1 MRPKS
6 FEGKQ
11 ELETDSFS
19 DRDYNLWILLN
30 HTRHA
35 IYRARE
41 LELSQYGLTAEQ
53 GRLLYV
59 VQVLGDAATPTEIAK
74 HVFRV
79 SHTISSLVDR
89 MEKKGLVRRERDSH
103 NKKIVRIALTAMG
116 QDLLSQVTKR
126 ESLHK
131 IMEGLSETK
140 RKQMQS
146 ALEILLRR
154 AISSLEDSQRA
165 YRGKLG

>member
-1 MRPKS
+1 
-6 FEGKQ
+6 
-11 ELETDSFS
+11 LETNSFS

-41 LELSQYGLTAEQ
+41 LELNQYGLTAEQ

-59 VQVLGDAATPTEIAK
+59 VHVLGDAATPTEIAK

-89 MEKKGLVRRERDSH
+89 MEKKGLVRREKDPR
-103 NKKIVRIALTAMG
+103 NKKIVRIALTATG
-116 QDLLSQVTKR
+116 HDLLGRVTERK
-126 ESLHK
+126 SLHR
-131 IMEGLSETK
+131 IMEGLTETK
-140 RKQMQS
+140 RKQVQL
-146 ALEILLRR
+146 ALEILFHR
-154 AISSLEDSQRA
+154 AIQECGPRTEVSPFQENLPDPNEHD
-165 YRGKLG
+165 